1 MARPAPACQSDAFK
15 GLDPMSHG
23 PGAAQR
29 RLLDALERAEAP
41 LTFGDLARA
50 VLGERRVIRV
60 RSRRRF
66 EVTVPNGDVSN
77 LRRGLQGLIRQGRV
91 VPIVDPAANEPRRTR
106 CSARYALS
114 DRFTFHKNF
123 VPAAPSALWPH
134 LGKAASGVTAGESVT
149 LARCGEAPEQQS
161 RVQSRSPHHSV
172 GEELGVRKRAGENG
186 S

>member
-1 MARPAPACQSDAFK
+1 
-15 GLDPMSHG
+15 MSRG
-23 PGAAQR
+23 PGSAQR

-50 VLGERRVIRV
+50 VLGERRVNRV
-60 RSRRRF
+60 HGRRRF

-77 LRRGLQGLIRQGRV
+77 LHRGLQGLIRQGRV
-91 VPIVDPAANEPRRTR
+91 ASVVDDSAGDEARRTR

-114 DRFTFHKNF
+114 DRFTFHKH
-123 VPAAPSALWPH
+123 VPATPNALSPH
-134 LGKAASGVTAGESVT
+134 LGKPASGVTAGESVT

-161 RVQSRSPHHSV
+161 RVPRPSV
-172 GEELGVRKRAGENG
+172 GEELGVRRRGGGRG